1 MNADFKINGK
11 VIESSRLILR
21 AFEYGDLDDFFAYA
35 CVDGVGEMAGWKHH
49 LNKDESL
56 NILKSF
62 IKSDKTFALV
72 YKENNKV
79 IGSLGVEKYG
89 FEDKLTEFSNYYG
102 RELGAVLSKDYR
114 SKGLMSEAIKAL
126 IDYLFNELNLDFL
139 TAGYFDFNKRS
150 KKMQENLGFKPYRK
164 VIIDTSI
171 GTKEPGVL
179 SLLVNPNKNLVLN
192 FSHPETLIYQEK

>member
-11 VIESSRLILR
+11 VIESDRLILR
-21 AFEYGDLDDFFAYA
+21 AFEYYDLDDFFAYA

-49 LNKDESL
+49 ENKEESL

-79 IGSLGVEKYG
+79 IGSLGVEKYR
-89 FEDKLTEFSNYYG
+89 FEDRYTEFSNYYG

-150 KKMQENLGFKPYRK
+150 QKMQENLGFKPYRK
-164 VIIDTSI
+164 IIIDTNM

-179 SLLVNPNKNLVLN
+179 SLLVNPNKDMTLN

>member
-11 VIESSRLILR
+11 VIESDRLILR
-21 AFEYGDLDDFFAYA
+21 AFEYYDLDDFFAYA

-49 LNKDESL
+49 KNKEESL

-79 IGSLGVEKYG
+79 IGSLGVEKYR
-89 FEDKLTEFSNYYG
+89 FEDRYTEFSNYYG

-164 VIIDTSI
+164 VIIDTSM

>member
-11 VIESSRLILR
+11 VIESDRLILR
-21 AFEYGDLDDFFAYA
+21 AFEYRDLDDFFAYA

-49 LNKDESL
+49 ENKEESL
-56 NILKSF
+56 SILKSF

-72 YKENNKV
+72 CKENNKV
-79 IGSLGVEKYG
+79 IGSLGVEKYR
-89 FEDKLTEFSNYYG
+89 FEDRYTEFSNYYG

-164 VIIDTSI
+164 VIVDTSM

-179 SLLVNPNKNLVLN
+179 SLLVNPNKNLSLN
-192 FSHPETLIYQEK
+192 FSHPETLIYQER

>member
-1 MNADFKINGK
+1 MNADFRINGK
-11 VIESSRLILR
+11 VIESDRLILR
-21 AFEYGDLDDFFAYA
+21 AFEYCDLDDFFAYT

-49 LNKDESL
+49 ENKEESL
-56 NILKSF
+56 NILKSL

-79 IGSLGVEKYG
+79 IGSLVVKKYG
-89 FEDKLTEFSNYYG
+89 FEDKYTEFSNYYG

-164 VIIDTSI
+164 VIIDTSM

-192 FSHPETLIYQEK
+192 FSHQETLIYQEK

>member
-1 MNADFKINGK
+1 MNADFRINGK
-11 VIESSRLILR
+11 VIESDRLILR
-21 AFEYGDLDDFFAYA
+21 AFEYSDLDDFFAYT

-49 LNKDESL
+49 ENKEESL
-56 NILKSF
+56 SILKSL

-79 IGSLGVEKYG
+79 IGSLVVKKYG
-89 FEDKLTEFSNYYG
+89 FEDKYTEFSNYYG

-164 VIIDTSI
+164 VIIDTSM

>member
-1 MNADFKINGK
+1 MNADFRINGK
-11 VIESSRLILR
+11 VIESDRLILR
-21 AFEYGDLDDFFAYA
+21 AFEYYDLDDFFAYA

-49 LNKDESL
+49 KNKEESL

-79 IGSLGVEKYG
+79 IGSLGVEKYR
-89 FEDKLTEFSNYYG
+89 FEDRYTEFSNYYG
-102 RELGAVLSKDYR
+102 RELGAVLSKDYW
-114 SKGLMSEAIKAL
+114 SKGLMSEAMGAL

-164 VIIDTSI
+164 VIIDTSM

>member
-89 FEDKLTEFSNYYG
+89 FEDKYTEFFNYYG

-164 VIIDTSI
+164 VIIDTSM

>member
-11 VIESSRLILR
+11 VIESDRLILR
-21 AFEYGDLDDFFAYA
+21 AFEYYDLDDFFAYA

-89 FEDKLTEFSNYYG
+89 FEDKYTEFSNYYG

-164 VIIDTSI
+164 VIIDTSM